1 MTRVTGVG
9 VDVMAGD
16 TPIMDAR
23 ELVQRMRSGHIHIA
37 VNAWAGTPLKI
48 EWNLLDDEVTALIK
62 SRDATIRAQERERV
76 IEECK
81 TILEIWHNHDGDR
94 LKQLA
99 QVVAIEKSI
108 HKEPKE

>member
-1 MTRVTGVG
+1 MSE
-9 VDVMAGD
+9 
-16 TPIMDAR
+16 PIMDAR
-23 ELVQRMRSGHIHIA
+23 ELAIA
-37 VNAWAGTPLKI
+37 VAWPCQTDKAAVII
-48 EWNLLDDEVTALIK
+48 E
-62 SRDATIRAQERERV
+62 SRDAAIRAQERERV

-81 TILEIWHNHDGDR
+81 TILEVWHNHDGDR